1 VKGVSVN
8 KLTAWF
14 YKVAARIA
22 ATRGL
27 AESCMTIERGQNV
40 AICFHPM
47 DGTAKQLILE
57 DDVPRNYP
65 RFYRFLHMIESKNE
79 KTVAT

>member
-1 VKGVSVN
+1 
-8 KLTAWF
+8 
-14 YKVAARIA
+14 
-22 ATRGL
+22 
-27 AESCMTIERGQNV
+27 MTIERGQNV
-40 AICFHPM
+40 AIRFHPM

-65 RFYRFLHMIESKNE
+65 RFYRFLHMIERKNE